1 MPPRLPE
8 LDQRQRDVI
17 GLGLI
22 ALGIFMGFILWGHWD
37 GGGAGHGL
45 AVGLGWMVGKAR
57 VLAPI
62 ALIGGGGA
70 LLLRPVWP
78 ALRPLRTGAICL
90 SASITLALAA
100 GTLGVSSGAGDV
112 SSKGASWTSAFLQAH
127 GGVAG
132 EALYQGS
139 HRLVQS
145 VGVDIL
151 VVFLFLVGVI
161 LLTGASLASA
171 IRATGSGVADTTRML
186 KAHRPRSAAAET
198 GELPES
204 LHPPEPEPDELIVR
218 ATHVEAPSLDGR
230 HGRPEPWESDPVG
243 MRLRERSR
251 RAPAARL

>member
-1 MPPRLPE
+1 M
-8 LDQRQRDVI
+8 
-17 GLGLI
+17 
-22 ALGIFMGFILWGHWD
+22 A
-37 GGGAGHGL
+37 L
-45 AVGLGWMVGKAR
+45 AVGLGWAVGKAR

-90 SASITLALAA
+90 SASIVLALAA
-100 GTLGVSSGAGDV
+100 GTLGVSSGVGGV

-186 KAHRPRSAAAET
+186 KARRPRQRVVPGAE
-198 GELPES
+198 
-204 LHPPEPEPDELIVR
+204 HPSRCIP
-218 ATHVEAPSLDGR
+218 PSQR
-230 HGRPEPWESDPVG
+230 T
-243 MRLRERSR
+243 RS
-251 RAPAARL
+251 